1 MAFGILPEDM
11 AAGIRIELTRNPHF
25 PTHMKTRKGFNI
37 RQVCGENIIVPEGK
51 ENLDFS
57 NIITMND
64 SSALLW
70 NELQGKDFTV
80 NDMAN
85 ILMEHFEIDEN
96 TPLPAAQAQADALS
110 LAQKWKECGLLDE

>member
-1 MAFGILPEDM
+1 
-11 AAGIRIELTRNPHF
+11 
-25 PTHMKTRKGFNI
+25 MKTRKGFNI